1 MINLLKICTYILN
14 FLVLCS
20 IITFTILFY
29 FQIKINFLS
38 NFIIII
44 SILAIFLKLIFWY
57 LIRKPLE
64 KISNDNE
71 SNLFLFRLGIC
82 IFTYIT
88 PSYYLL
94 QKPNLVMSNY
104 VILITLII
112 ISALVFIGIVMEI
125 YLFIFESKQSLSI
138 YTKKNSK

>member
-14 FLVLCS
+14 FLVLFS
-20 IITFTILFY
+20 IIIFIILFY
-29 FQIKINFLS
+29 FQIKINFIS

>member
-1 MINLLKICTYILN
+1 MINLLKICIYILN
-14 FLVLCS
+14 FLVLSS

-44 SILAIFLKLIFWY
+44 SISTLFFKLIFWY

-64 KISNDNE
+64 IINNSNK
-71 SNLFLFRLGIC
+71 SNLFLLRLGFC

-88 PSYYLL
+88 PTYYLI
-94 QKPNLVMSNY
+94 QQPNLVMSNY
-104 VILITLII
+104 VISVTLII
-112 ISALVFIGIVMEI
+112 ISVLVFIGIVMER
-125 YLFIFESKQSLSI
+125 YLFIFESNQFLSI
-138 YTKKNSK
+138 NTKKNLK